1 MFYWINYSLTRPN
14 RRKVLLHVFLAVP
27 LAGGLILQL
36 PYCLGKYYFAPRT
49 SKSTCNKT
57 LRQSGWVALIQSPSL
72 TCRIV
77 VPFAKES
84 ESGEAVAPDSF
95 VAAVWVEICVVA
107 DGAAVVIASRLFA
120 SRLKSV

>member
-1 MFYWINYSLTRPN
+1 MVNKQYKLDC
-14 RRKVLLHVFLAVP
+14 KCLLVKAV
-27 LAGGLILQL
+27 
-36 PYCLGKYYFAPRT
+36 
-49 SKSTCNKT
+49 
-57 LRQSGWVALIQSPSL
+57 SP